1 MNLKREN
8 VSLTISLIW
17 MISSSVYGK
26 DSTLIDSLV
35 NTVHGF
41 CTDIGMEQFGLKK
54 CGVVVLMRGK
64 VVSRKIGGIGYQ
76 LEI

>member
-1 MNLKREN
+1 MNLKGEN
-8 VSLTISLIW
+8 VSLTNSLIW

-41 CTDIGMEQFGLKK
+41 CTDMGMEQFGLKK
-54 CGVVVLMRGK
+54 CGVVVRG
-64 VVSRKIGGIGYQ
+64 GGYS
-76 LEI
+76 L